1 MNKKTLEWVWNS
13 QEIQTWL
20 LSRIFS
26 SIWGTK
32 TDVSNILKSEKT
44 IQNEAL
50 TKQIENLSHTNLLL
64 SLTKE
69 AFEEDATWVA
79 IIEDIESGV
88 IVLSTDFVKNIAKNA
103 LSFAWEHKWK
113 AINISLED
121 GNTSLHEFHNKMI
134 GTEWSQRAKSV
145 LMQLQPGA
153 KHKNAIFKIQL
164 GNGETVFVRTFT
176 DVKVVDQQKYY
187 VTRFVDR
194 TPEAKEKIALDQQKE
209 NIKSNIE
216 FVKILLN
223 IFFQVRLKAQELQNA
238 VWEIQTERWG
248 ISAAILDMET
258 KLEKMNQ
265 FVWDAIPP
273 LQNIQALATQLN
285 LVALNSAIE
294 AARAWEA
301 GKWFSVVSWE
311 TRKLAANAWELSKEV
326 VDEIIPKLEENI
338 KDLSEEMVKIEKT
351 IDDKKVLDLLQ
362 NISTSL
368 STMIEEYSKSI
379 QGNSISFK
387 ASVKT
392 LKEKYQHIDILW
404 EKQKILEHLSLL
416 KIDHELFIIE
426 LLSQAIQS
434 NSKYEVVSHWLCD
447 LGKFI
452 NAPQLQKSLKD
463 GVKNPKYID
472 LVQTHEKVHSIAK
485 EINNAIKKWMAT
497 TEINTLINE
506 KLAQEV
512 KSTLTSI
519 DKLMIE
525 IDRDYYQATFAKK

>member
-1 MNKKTLEWVWNS
+1 MNKQTFEWGWIS
-13 QEIQTWL
+13 QETQPWL
-20 LSRIFS
+20 LRKVFS
-26 SIWGTK
+26 AVLGTK

-44 IQNEAL
+44 TQIEAL
-50 TKQIENLSHTNLLL
+50 EKQIESLSHTNLLL
-64 SLTKE
+64 NLTKE
-69 AFEEDATWVA
+69 AFEEGATWVA

-103 LSFAWEHKWK
+103 LSFAWAYKGK

-134 GTEWSQRAKSV
+134 GTEWSQRAKAV
-145 LMQLQPGA
+145 LMKLQPGA

-164 GNGETVFVRTFT
+164 GSGETVFVRTFT
-176 DVKVVDQQKYY
+176 DVKVVNQQKYY

-194 TPEAKEKIALDQQKE
+194 TPEAKEKIALDQQQE

-238 VWEIQTERWG
+238 VWNIQTERWE
-248 ISAAILDMET
+248 ISTAILDMET
-258 KLEKMNQ
+258 KLDIMKQ
-265 FVWDAIPP
+265 FVWDATPP
-273 LQNIQALATQLN
+273 LKKIQALATQLN

-294 AARAWEA
+294 AARAGEA

-326 VDEIIPKLEENI
+326 VDEIIPKLEGNI
-338 KDLSEEMVKIEKT
+338 QDLAGEMVKIEET

-368 STMIEEYSKSI
+368 SKMIEEYSKSI

-392 LKEKYQHIDILW
+392 LKEKYQQIDILW

-416 KIDHELFIIE
+416 KIDHELFVIE

-434 NSKYEVVSHWLCD
+434 NSKYEVISHWICD
-447 LGKFI
+447 LWKFI
-452 NAPQLQKSLKD
+452 NSPQLQKTIKD
-463 GVKNPKYID
+463 GVNNPKYIE
-472 LVQTHEKVHSIAK
+472 LLKTHERVHSIAK
-485 EINNAIKKWMAT
+485 EINYAIKKWIAPA
-497 TEINTLINE
+497 EINTLINE

-512 KSTLTSI
+512 NTTLTAI

-525 IDRDYYQATFAKK
+525 IDRDYYQTTFAKK

>member
-26 SIWGTK
+26 AIWGTK

-50 TKQIENLSHTNLLL
+50 TKQIESLSHTNLLL

-69 AFEEDATWVA
+69 AFEEGATWVA

-103 LSFAWEHKWK
+103 LSFAWAHKWK

-134 GTEWSQRAKSV
+134 GTEWSQRAKAV

-176 DVKVVDQQKYY
+176 DVKVVNQKKYY

-194 TPEAKEKIALDQQKE
+194 TPEAKEKIALNQQKE

-258 KLEKMNQ
+258 KLEKMKQ

-326 VDEIIPKLEENI
+326 IDEIIPKLEENI

-362 NISTSL
+362 SISTSL

-416 KIDHELFIIE
+416 KIDHELFVIE